1 MTIDSDMPPET
12 LMAFVDGELDPLAAK
27 RVERAIAGNPALAQQ
42 VAAQRALRARLSA
55 AFAPIA
61 GEPVPDA
68 LTARLRDNVV
78 TLPQPAPRRIVPRWR
93 EAAALAACLTL
104 GVLLGQNW
112 RGAGGPV
119 AARNGGLYASGPL
132 AAALDTQLA
141 ATQGSAPV
149 RMLASFRANTGE
161 YCRVF
166 AGSVTDGIACHDA
179 HGWALRQTRSAPA
192 GGGQGEYRQAGSS
205 DPALLAAAQD
215 MMAGDPL
222 DAAGEAGAKA
232 AGWR

>member
-1 MTIDSDMPPET
+1 MTIDPDMPPET
-12 LMAFVDGELDPLAAK
+12 LMAFVDGELDPLTAK
-27 RVERAIAGNPALAQQ
+27 GVERAIAANPALAEQ
-42 VAAQRALRARLSA
+42 VAAQRALRTRLSA

-61 GEPVPDA
+61 EEPVPDA
-68 LTARLRDNVV
+68 LAARLRDNVV
-78 TLPQPAPRRIVPRWR
+78 TLARPAPRRVVSRWR

-119 AARNGGLYASGPL
+119 AARDGGLYASGPL

-149 RMLASFRANTGE
+149 RMLASFRATSGE

-166 AGSVTDGIACHDA
+166 AGSVTDGIACRDPR
-179 HGWALRQTRSAPA
+179 GWALRQTRSAPA
-192 GGGQGEYRQAGSS
+192 AGGQGDYRQAGSS

-222 DAAGEAGAKA
+222 DAAGEARAKA